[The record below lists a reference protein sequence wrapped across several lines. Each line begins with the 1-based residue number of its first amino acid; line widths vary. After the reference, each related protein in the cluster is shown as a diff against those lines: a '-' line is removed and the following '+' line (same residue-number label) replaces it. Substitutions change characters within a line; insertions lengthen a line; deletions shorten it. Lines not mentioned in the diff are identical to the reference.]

1 MHVKLFLLVTGINL
15 AFAQSNT
22 CLPSGASVTV
32 QSSQYHLASTT
43 NTFLVSPGDTQLN
56 LQVDAHPV
64 RIFHDKS
71 NANCEPTWSTG
82 SGGGK
87 TSDSGFVYYTTGNW
101 TVTFPSH
108 SDCLDTTYSLTCQYH
123 GYMSGKSRLML
134 SSTCLS
140 SSGHPPP
147 PPSPPVETFCLTEVG
162 CFVAA
167 LRAGLTLGTIN
178 FEFARDWG
186 PHSSK
191 GCYYYEGGPAYFGR
205 GGSTEDMTRT
215 LPGQQLRLMCYEDGH
230 GFFKGNSSNQD
241 CSQVCS
247 NNGLECDDSQ
257 GDFQNYDWWQYVNDS
272 SAVRFVNDSST
283 VQVLYK
289 ALGYSFTKYVYA
301 ATNSFKFKN
310 STSQPWLPADG
321 TRNFDCTDKESG
333 YENVCWCGAV
343 SPPPMLPPSRP
354 PLSPP
359 SSSPS
364 SPPNSPPPPL
374 PVSPPSPNPPL
385 SPPPPEESSYTVRF
399 TLTIA
404 GDQDSF
410 DKDSFKRN
418 IANVTDTDPE
428 NIQVTVTS
436 GSVIVDT
443 SIVST
448 GYTQASKAEAVLA
461 SVTGNLTAATKLFGV
476 QVEEMSTVSLA
487 TTAPPPPVA
496 PPAPMSPI
504 MISVLVLVGVLSLV
518 ALGFL
523 VYLFY
528 KLATEPS
535 KKPRNTALLAAFFKE
550 TEKIELAKLTAA
562 DTTLLKMPPE

>member
-1 MHVKLFLLVTGINL
+1 M
-15 AFAQSNT
+15 
-22 CLPSGASVTV
+22 
-32 QSSQYHLASTT
+32 
-43 NTFLVSPGDTQLN
+43 
-56 LQVDAHPV
+56 
-64 RIFHDKS
+64 
-71 NANCEPTWSTG
+71 
-82 SGGGK
+82 
-87 TSDSGFVYYTTGNW
+87 
-101 TVTFPSH
+101 
-108 SDCLDTTYSLTCQYH
+108 
-123 GYMSGKSRLML
+123 
-134 SSTCLS
+134 
-140 SSGHPPP
+140 
-147 PPSPPVETFCLTEVG
+147 
-162 CFVAA
+162 CF
-167 LRAGLTLGTIN
+167 
-178 FEFARDWG
+178 
-186 PHSSK
+186 
-191 GCYYYEGGPAYFGR
+191 
-205 GGSTEDMTRT
+205 
-215 LPGQQLRLMCYEDGH
+215 EDGH
-230 GFFKGNSSNQD
+230 GFFKGSSSNQD

-247 NNGLECDDSQ
+247 NNGLACDDSQ
-257 GDFQNYDWWQYVNDS
+257 GAFQNYDWWQYVNDS
-272 SAVRFVNDSST
+272 SAVQYWNGSSA

-289 ALGYSFTKYVYA
+289 ALGYSFTQYVYA

-354 PLSPP
+354 PLPPLPPFAPPP
-359 SSSPS
+359 SPSPS
-364 SPPNSPPPPL
+364 SPPNSPPPP
-374 PVSPPSPNPPL
+374 PPAPSPPPPV
-385 SPPPPEESSYTVRF
+385 PPPEESSYTVSF

-436 GSVIVDT
+436 GSVIVET

-448 GYTQASKAEAVLA
+448 GYTQASNAEAVLA
-461 SVTGNLTAATKLFGV
+461 SVAGNLTAATELFRV

-504 MISVLVLVGVLSLV
+504 LISVLVLVGVLSLGL
-518 ALGFL
+518 LGFL

-535 KKPRNTALLAAFFKE
+535 KKPRNTADEF
-550 TEKIELAKLTAA
+550 EKLKAV
-562 DTTLLKMPPE
+562 DTTLLRVPPE

>member
-1 MHVKLFLLVTGINL
+1 MYVKLFLLVRGINL
-15 AFAQSNT
+15 AFAQS
-22 CLPSGASVTV
+22 
-32 QSSQYHLASTT
+32 
-43 NTFLVSPGDTQLN
+43 
-56 LQVDAHPV
+56 
-64 RIFHDKS
+64 
-71 NANCEPTWSTG
+71 
-82 SGGGK
+82 
-87 TSDSGFVYYTTGNW
+87 
-101 TVTFPSH
+101 
-108 SDCLDTTYSLTCQYH
+108 
-123 GYMSGKSRLML
+123 
-134 SSTCLS
+134 
-140 SSGHPPP
+140 GHPPP
-147 PPSPPVETFCLTEVG
+147 PPSAPVETFCLTEVG

-167 LRAGLTLGTIN
+167 LRAGLTLGSPT
-178 FEFARDWG
+178 FEFAEDLG
-186 PHSSK
+186 AITGVY
-191 GCYYYEGGPAYFGR
+191 GCHYYDNGWAYFGR
-205 GGSTEDMTRT
+205 GGSTAQMSTT
-215 LPGQQLRLMCYEDGH
+215 SLPGSGLRLMCYEDGH
-230 GFFKGNSSNQD
+230 GFFKGSSSNQD

-257 GDFQNYDWWQYVNDS
+257 GDFQNYDWWQYVSDS
-272 SAVRFVNDSST
+272 SA

-289 ALGYSFTKYVYA
+289 ALGYSFTQSVYA
-301 ATNSFKFKN
+301 VTNSFKFKN
-310 STSQPWLPADG
+310 STSQPWLPANG

-343 SPPPMLPPSRP
+343 VTSPPPMLPPSRP
-354 PLSPP
+354 PLPPP

-374 PVSPPSPNPPL
+374 PVSPPSPNPPP
-385 SPPPPEESSYTVRF
+385 SPPPPEESSYTVSF

-418 IANVTDTDPE
+418 IANVTGTDPE
-428 NIQVTVTS
+428 NIQLTVTS
-436 GSVIVDT
+436 GSVIVET
-443 SIVST
+443 SIVSD
-448 GYTQASKAEAVLA
+448 GYTKATNAEAVLA
-461 SVTGNLTAATKLFGV
+461 SVAGNLTAATELFRV

-535 KKPRNTALLAAFFKE
+535 KKPRNTALLAEFFKE
-550 TEKIELAKLTAA
+550 TEKIELEKLTAADEFEKLKAA
-562 DTTLLKMPPE
+562 DTTLLRMPPE